1 MNIETAQPENKIKH
15 FIGRDTQKRIEDHP
29 CYSKNAAQYARIH
42 LPVAPA
48 CNIQCNYCNRK
59 FDCSNESRPGVVSNL
74 LEPIAGLARFH
85 SIKQRM
91 PNLTVV
97 GIAGPGDALANPKQ
111 TFATLKMVQ
120 KADPSVK
127 LCISTNG
134 LMLPDYVEEL
144 KDANVDHLTITIN
157 AVDPNIGARIYPW
170 VYYNHQRHYGLEAAQ
185 ILLDRQML
193 GLKMACDAGL
203 LVKVNTVLIPGV
215 NDHHIAE
222 LSHELKQRG
231 AFLHNIMPLISE
243 PEHGTFFGLNYVK
256 GPNEQQ
262 IATARSSSSLSMP
275 QMSHCQQCR
284 ADAVGTLTE
293 SGGGCSSKAGNSEDR
308 YRVAVATKGSQII
321 DTHFGHATGFD
332 VYEIEG
338 NDIRF
343 VEHRKAEQYC
353 HGESECREEQG
364 ETLFERLSDCDE
376 VLSVR
381 IGITPWKAL
390 EEHGVKPNVDL
401 AYMHVEQALGMIA
414 DEQMK
419 LASDQNGSEQQAS

>member
-1 MNIETAQPENKIKH
+1 MNIETTQPEHTIKH
-15 FIGRDTQKRIEDHP
+15 FIGRETQKRIEDHP
-29 CYSKNAAQYARIH
+29 CYSKHAAQYARIH

-59 FDCSNESRPGVVSNL
+59 YDCSNESRPGVVSSV

-97 GIAGPGDALANPKQ
+97 GIAGPGDALANPQQ
-111 TFATLKMVQ
+111 TFATLEMVK
-120 KADPSVK
+120 KADPNIK

-134 LMLPDYVEEL
+134 LMLPDHIETL
-144 KDANVDHLTITIN
+144 KQVGVDHLTITIN
-157 AVDPNIGARIYPW
+157 TVDPNIGAYIYPW
-170 VYYNHQRHYGLEAAQ
+170 VYYNHQRHRGVQAAE
-185 ILLDRQML
+185 ILLERQML
-193 GLKMACDAGL
+193 GLEMACQAGL
-203 LVKVNTVLIPGV
+203 LVKVNTVLIPGI
-215 NDHHIAE
+215 NDQHIHQ
-222 LSHELKQRG
+222 LSQQLKRRG

-243 PEHGTFFGLNYVK
+243 PEHGTFYGLNHVK

-262 IATARSSSSLSMP
+262 VAMARTSSSLSMP

-284 ADAVGTLTE
+284 ADAVGTLEE
-293 SGGGCSSKAGNSEDR
+293 SGGGCSSKSRSSDHR

-321 DTHFGHATGFD
+321 DTHFGHANGFD
-332 VYEIEG
+332 VYDIEG

-343 VEHRKAEQYC
+343 VEHRQTKQYC
-353 HGESECREEQG
+353 HGESECHEEPG
-364 ETLFERLSDCDE
+364 TPLFERLSDCDE

-381 IGITPWKAL
+381 IGITPWKSL
-390 EEHGVKPNVDL
+390 EEYGIKPNVDL

-419 LASDQNGSEQQAS
+419 RINDTSATQQQVS